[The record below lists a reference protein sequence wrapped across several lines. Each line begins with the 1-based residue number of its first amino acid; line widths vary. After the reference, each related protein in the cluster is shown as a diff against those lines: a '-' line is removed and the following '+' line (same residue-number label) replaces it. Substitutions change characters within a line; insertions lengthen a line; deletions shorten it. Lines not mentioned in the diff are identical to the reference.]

1 MISEVLSSIGGV
13 QLYPIITLLLFFCA
27 FLGVV
32 IWALRMR
39 KQEVV
44 RLSRLPLDDSTT
56 VDDCGEGYNGQA

>member
-13 QLYPIITLLLFFCA
+13 QLYPIITLLLFFGA
-27 FLGVV
+27 FIGVV

-56 VDDCGEGYNGQA
+56 LDDCGDR